1 MSPAAPSFT
10 SGTFPVLKFGIFCY
24 RIRAAALHDFHRI
37 DLEHCRERPPSA
49 DMWVDWSAEVQG
61 TDEAT
66 RAIEPPA
73 PLAETEVTF
82 RLSDAGPLA
91 PHQDWKVWDLGVR
104 QFEAVTTT
112 TAEVYAEA
120 ERLAAPVAAGR
131 GFTLILDFP
140 RILPRSDRL
149 TLRELG
155 VGGKVEAQ
163 CRLVPPAAEEEAKL

>member
-1 MSPAAPSFT
+1 MEF
-10 SGTFPVLKFGIFCY
+10 FCY

-73 PLAETEVTF
+73 PPAETEVTF

-91 PHQDWKVWDLGVR
+91 PHQDWQTWDLGVR
-104 QFEAVTTT
+104 QFEAATTT

-131 GFTLILDFP
+131 AFTLILDFP